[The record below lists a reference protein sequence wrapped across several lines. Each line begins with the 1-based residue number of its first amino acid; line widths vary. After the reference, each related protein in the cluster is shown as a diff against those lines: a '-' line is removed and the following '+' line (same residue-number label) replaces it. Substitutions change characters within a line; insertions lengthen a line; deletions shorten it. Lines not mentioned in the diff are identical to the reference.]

1 MNSYTFFLIILA
13 LGMATGFTAILVSIM
28 LYDE

>member
-1 MNSYTFFLIILA
+1 MNSYMFFLMTLA

-28 LYDE
+28 LNDE